1 MQEEVTRFEAQKA
14 STEGELKILQNEIR
28 GKENPCWRHLKKRK
42 RQPAAI
48 MKPWQHNEGALGER
62 IAREE
67 KERDAL
73 KSLEEKIAKLQDD
86 YGPIGLLAATAKG
99 QNSENLSFSAYVL
112 QSILDAVLKAANLR
126 LSSISEGRYTLYRR
140 EGIYDARKEQ
150 GLDLEIP

>member
-28 GKENPCWRHLKKRK
+28 GKEKPLLAPFEEKEK
-42 RQPAAI
+42 AARSYYEALAT
-48 MKPWQHNEGALGER
+48 QRGALGER

-86 YGPIGLLAATAKG
+86 YGPIGFLRPQQRGK
-99 QNSENLSFSAYVL
+99 QREPVL
-112 QSILDAVLKAANLR
+112 FCLR
-126 LSSISEGRYTLYRR
+126 SPIHPRR
-140 EGIYDARKEQ
+140 CSQ
-150 GLDLEIP
+150 GSQPAPFVHQ